1 MLLLQTWL
9 LPTPPASQ
17 VMLPGPLIEQPGNHP
32 PSSRARLV
40 LLSLVCLNFYL
51 EMKIYQFVM
60 SSDNPEHKHMELL
73 SVYVGVLR
81 RLMACVGV
89 CVLLYVCVR
98 YRDPVQQSLQLL
110 QQLRETQRGL
120 QEALHRAERLGETR
134 TTTVMDENRP
144 KCREEEDRRDEDDF
158 SDLSLSHHED
168 EDNSA
173 NTLLSHSGPSSSS
186 SPSLLTKSLSLEPS
200 CSPCGHQGALDADVP
215 QQLSSDP
222 GPGSSFLGP
231 ASLDGGALLTER
243 CGSAEGLLMV
253 NNTGPPELPA
263 TTLTPPS
270 KNRPPLPGPK
280 PQVPPKP
287 PHLQQTATTR
297 PRLKAPEKPLPPPPP
312 YRPLPVDPRGGR
324 TPPTRVDGTASPS
337 CVLSL
342 IEKFEREQIIVV
354 PDISGGAL
362 CPRLTDSS
370 SSRPSSP
377 PPPSSSSPAPPPTGE
392 ELPSEVEGRDD
403 MTVEDEVGDLRND
416 DDDDEDDEELAA
428 ACGNDIHQKRLS
440 MESGYSASEKHLED
454 DVVAVEMREQQ
465 QQQPPLLDQ
474 SELPS
479 ERLSL
484 PSSQTDGKLANR
496 DSGIDSI
503 SSPSHSEELCF
514 ASVEDGGVV
523 YPCSPALLPRLSS
536 SSSYAGEGDG
546 EELGVRGAARRR
558 RDFSEEGDSDLEE
571 EEEAELT
578 LVLAP
583 PKTDRQDSAE
593 LSVQQRVF
601 NIANE
606 LLHTEIAYVS
616 KLHLLDQVFCA
627 RLLEEARSR
636 SSFPC
641 DVVQGIFSNIC
652 SIYCFHQQFLLPAL
666 QKRMEEWD
674 SNPRIGDILQKLA
687 PFMKMY
693 GEYVKNFDRAM
704 ELVNTWMERSAQFK
718 TIIQEIQREERCG
731 NLTLQHHMLEP
742 VQRIPRYE
750 LLLKDY
756 LHRLP
761 EDALDHRDAQ
771 KSLELI
777 ATAAEHSNAA
787 IKKMERMRK
796 LLKVYELLGG
806 EEDIVNP
813 TNELIKEGYILKLS
827 NKNGT
832 TQDRYLIL
840 FNDRLLYCVPKLRL
854 IGQKYGVRARIDVD
868 GMELKEPSGAAV
880 PRTFLVC
887 GKQRSLELQARTED
901 DKKDWIQAIQATIQR
916 HEQTMESFRHLNC
929 SLRDDEST
937 PPHSPSCVELGK
949 RAPTPIREKEVTLC
963 MKCQEPFNSITKRRH
978 HCKACGH
985 VVCGKCSEFR
995 ARLSYDNN
1003 RTNRVCVDCYAA
1015 LVGVLPSP
1023 VTLTSSIQRRRS
1035 ILEKQASLAAENSV
1049 ICSFL
1054 HHVEKG
1060 GGRGWQKAWFVI
1072 PENEPLVLYIYG
1084 APQDVKAQRSVPL
1097 IGFEVSLPES
1107 CDRLE
1112 RRHAFKISQSHLTL
1126 YFSAEGEELQRRWMD
1141 VLSRAGRGEEPQVHH
1156 PIVES
1161 LEEEGEE
1168 LVAAAEGENT

>member
-1 MLLLQTWL
+1 
-9 LPTPPASQ
+9 TP
-17 VMLPGPLIEQPGNHP
+17 
-32 PSSRARLV
+32 
-40 LLSLVCLNFYL
+40 
-51 EMKIYQFVM
+51 
-60 SSDNPEHKHMELL
+60 
-73 SVYVGVLR
+73 
-81 RLMACVGV
+81 
-89 CVLLYVCVR
+89 
-98 YRDPVQQSLQLL
+98 
-110 QQLRETQRGL
+110 
-120 QEALHRAERLGETR
+120 
-134 TTTVMDENRP
+134 
-144 KCREEEDRRDEDDF
+144 
-158 SDLSLSHHED
+158 
-168 EDNSA
+168 
-173 NTLLSHSGPSSSS
+173 
-186 SPSLLTKSLSLEPS
+186 
-200 CSPCGHQGALDADVP
+200 
-215 QQLSSDP
+215 
-222 GPGSSFLGP
+222 
-231 ASLDGGALLTER
+231 
-243 CGSAEGLLMV
+243 
-253 NNTGPPELPA
+253 
-263 TTLTPPS
+263 
-270 KNRPPLPGPK
+270 
-280 PQVPPKP
+280 
-287 PHLQQTATTR
+287 R
-297 PRLKAPEKPLPPPPP
+297 PRPRAPQKPLPPPPG
-312 YRPLPVDPRGGR
+312 RALPFDPRGR
-324 TPPTRVDGTASPS
+324 TPPLRADGTASPT

-342 IEKFEREQIIVV
+342 IEKFER
-354 PDISGGAL
+354 
-362 CPRLTDSS
+362 
-370 SSRPSSP
+370 
-377 PPPSSSSPAPPPTGE
+377 
-392 ELPSEVEGRDD
+392 
-403 MTVEDEVGDLRND
+403 
-416 DDDDEDDEELAA
+416 
-428 ACGNDIHQKRLS
+428 
-440 MESGYSASEKHLED
+440 ASEKHLD
-454 DVVAVEMREQQ
+454 DDDAVVVEMRDPT
-465 QQQPPLLDQ
+465 PPSDQ

-514 ASVEDGGVV
+514 AGVDEGGGA
-523 YPCSPALLPRLSS
+523 YPCSPGL
-536 SSSYAGEGDG
+536 
-546 EELGVRGAARRR
+546 ELRGGARSRR
-558 RDFSEEGDSDLEE
+558 EFSEDSD

-578 LVLAP
+578 LVLTT
-583 PKTDRQDSAE
+583 PKTDMQETAE

-606 LLHTEIAYVS
+606 LLLTETAYVS
-616 KLHLLDQVFCA
+616 KLHLLDQVFCL

-641 DVVQGIFSNIC
+641 DVVHGIFSNIC

-666 QKRMEEWD
+666 QKRMEEWN

-687 PFMKMY
+687 PFLKMY
-693 GEYVKNFDRAM
+693 GEYVKNFDRSM
-704 ELVNTWMERSAQFK
+704 ELVNVWMERSAPFK
-718 TIIQEIQREERCG
+718 AIVQETQREERCG

-761 EDALDHRDAQ
+761 EDDQDHRDAQ

-787 IKKMERMRK
+787 IRKMERMRK

-813 TNELIKEGYILKLS
+813 TNELIKEGHILKLS
-827 NKNGT
+827 NKNGS

-854 IGQKYGVRARIDVD
+854 IGQKYGVRARINVD
-868 GMELKEPSGAAV
+868 GMELKETSSVAV
-880 PRTFLVC
+880 PRTFLVS
-887 GKQRSLELQARTED
+887 GKQRSLELQARTEVE
-901 DKKDWIQAIQATIQR
+901 KRDWIQAIQATIQR
-916 HEQTMESFRHLNC
+916 HEQTVESFRHLTC

-963 MKCQEPFNSITKRRH
+963 MKCQEPFNAITKRRH

-1003 RTNRVCVDCYAA
+1003 RTNRVCVDCYAM
-1015 LVGVLPSP
+1015 LVGVCPSQ
-1023 VTLTSSIQRRRS
+1023 VGLSSSSQRRRS
-1035 ILEKQASLAAENSV
+1035 ILEAFEAYCKNSV

-1054 HHVEKG
+1054 YHMEKG
-1060 GGRGWQKAWFVI
+1060 GGRGWTKAWFVI
-1072 PENEPLVLYIYG
+1072 PENEPLVLYVYG

-1097 IGFEVSLPES
+1097 IGFEVALPES

-1141 VLSRAGRGEEPQVHH
+1141 ILSRAGRGEEPPLHR

-1168 LVAAAEGENT
+1168 LGTANEEENT

>member
-1 MLLLQTWL
+1 MHLNRPCGTLIPSPSFSSHFGTMRFSYHLQSTS
-9 LPTPPASQ
+9 A
-17 VMLPGPLIEQPGNHP
+17 
-32 PSSRARLV
+32 PSST
-40 LLSLVCLNFYL
+40 C
-51 EMKIYQFVM
+51 
-60 SSDNPEHKHMELL
+60 
-73 SVYVGVLR
+73 
-81 RLMACVGV
+81 
-89 CVLLYVCVR
+89 
-98 YRDPVQQSLQLL
+98 
-110 QQLRETQRGL
+110 
-120 QEALHRAERLGETR
+120 R
-134 TTTVMDENRP
+134 T
-144 KCREEEDRRDEDDF
+144 
-158 SDLSLSHHED
+158 
-168 EDNSA
+168 
-173 NTLLSHSGPSSSS
+173 GPSSSS
-186 SPSLLTKSLSLEPS
+186 SPSLLTKGLSLEPS
-200 CSPCGHQGALDADVP
+200 CSPCSHQGALDADVP
-215 QQLSSDP
+215 QQLTVDP
-222 GPGSSFLGP
+222 GTSCASPGPCPP
-231 ASLDGGALLTER
+231 ANVL
-243 CGSAEGLLMV
+243 V
-253 NNTGPPELPA
+253 NDTGPPALPA
-263 TTLTPPS
+263 TTITPPS

-287 PHLQQTATTR
+287 PHLQQQAGVSR
-297 PRLKAPEKPLPPPPP
+297 PRPRASEKPVPPPPP
-312 YRPLPVDPRGGR
+312 CRPLPADPRGVW
-324 TPPTRVDGTASPS
+324 TPLTRGDGTASPT

-354 PDISGGAL
+354 PDITGGAL
-362 CPRLTDSS
+362 CPRLPDPST
-370 SSRPSSP
+370 SSRPSTP
-377 PPPSSSSPAPPPTGE
+377 TPPSSLSAAPPPDEEPPVKLRGDDDVTLRSEEGGE
-392 ELPSEVEGRDD
+392 EGDVHNKEGDA
-403 MTVEDEVGDLRND
+403 
-416 DDDDEDDEELAA
+416 DDEDEEMVVV
-428 ACGNDIHQKRLS
+428 CCDDHHKRLS
-440 MESGYSASEKHLED
+440 MESGYSASEKQLDD

-465 QQQPPLLDQ
+465 HQQPPLLDQ

-514 ASVEDGGVV
+514 AGVDDGGVV

-536 SSSYAGEGDG
+536 SSSYAGEGG
-546 EELGVRGAARRR
+546 EGEGDEEEEEVRGGARRR
-558 RDFSEEGDSDLEE
+558 RQFTEEGDSDME

-578 LVLAP
+578 LVLPP
-583 PKTDRQDSAE
+583 PKTDRQDSTE

-606 LLHTEIAYVS
+606 LLHTETAYVS

-674 SNPRIGDILQKLA
+674 LNPRIGDILQKLA
-687 PFMKMY
+687 PFLKMY

-718 TIIQEIQREERCG
+718 VIIQEIQREERCG

-761 EDALDHRDAQ
+761 EDAPDYRDAQ

-787 IKKMERMRK
+787 IRKMERMRK

-813 TNELIKEGYILKLS
+813 TNELIKEGHILKLS

-854 IGQKYGVRARIDVD
+854 IGQKYGVRARIDVE
-868 GMELKEPSGAAV
+868 GMELKETSSVAV
-880 PRTFLVC
+880 PRTFLVS
-887 GKQRSLELQARTED
+887 GKQRSLELQARTEEE
-901 DKKDWIQAIQATIQR
+901 KKDWIQAIQVTIQR
-916 HEQTMESFRHLNC
+916 HEQTVESFRHLNC
-929 SLRDDEST
+929 SLRDEEST

-995 ARLSYDNN
+995 ARLTYDNN
-1003 RTNRVCVDCYAA
+1003 RTNRVCVDCYVT
-1015 LVGVLPSP
+1015 LVGASPSP
-1023 VTLTSSIQRRRS
+1023 MVLSSSSQRRRS

-1054 HHVEKG
+1054 HFMEKG
-1060 GGRGWQKAWFVI
+1060 GGKGWQKAWFVI

-1084 APQDVKAQRSVPL
+1084 APQDVKAQRSIPL

-1107 CDRLE
+1107 CDRLD
-1112 RRHAFKISQSHLTL
+1112 RKNAFKISQSHLTL
-1126 YFSAEGEELQRRWMD
+1126 YFSAEAEELQRRWMD
-1141 VLSRAGRGEEPQVHH
+1141 ILSRAGRGEEHQVHR
-1156 PIVES
+1156 PIIEC

-1168 LVAAAEGENT
+1168 LAAVAEGENT

>member
-1 MLLLQTWL
+1 
-9 LPTPPASQ
+9 
-17 VMLPGPLIEQPGNHP
+17 
-32 PSSRARLV
+32 
-40 LLSLVCLNFYL
+40 
-51 EMKIYQFVM
+51 
-60 SSDNPEHKHMELL
+60 
-73 SVYVGVLR
+73 
-81 RLMACVGV
+81 MA
-89 CVLLYVCVR
+89 
-98 YRDPVQQSLQLL
+98 
-110 QQLRETQRGL
+110 
-120 QEALHRAERLGETR
+120 
-134 TTTVMDENRP
+134 
-144 KCREEEDRRDEDDF
+144 
-158 SDLSLSHHED
+158 
-168 EDNSA
+168 
-173 NTLLSHSGPSSSS
+173 
-186 SPSLLTKSLSLEPS
+186 
-200 CSPCGHQGALDADVP
+200 SPCP
-215 QQLSSDP
+215 CSEQL
-222 GPGSSFLGP
+222 
-231 ASLDGGALLTER
+231 
-243 CGSAEGLLMV
+243 
-253 NNTGPPELPA
+253 
-263 TTLTPPS
+263 
-270 KNRPPLPGPK
+270 
-280 PQVPPKP
+280 
-287 PHLQQTATTR
+287 
-297 PRLKAPEKPLPPPPP
+297 
-312 YRPLPVDPRGGR
+312 
-324 TPPTRVDGTASPS
+324 
-337 CVLSL
+337 
-342 IEKFEREQIIVV
+342 IVV
-354 PDISGGAL
+354 PDITGGSL
-362 CPRLTDSS
+362 CPRLPELA

-377 PPPSSSSPAPPPTGE
+377 PTPGS
-392 ELPSEVEGRDD
+392 
-403 MTVEDEVGDLRND
+403 
-416 DDDDEDDEELAA
+416 DEDTSQLKGHDDLTKRSEAGHPQIGLRGEDNDADELAS
-428 ACGNDIHQKRLS
+428 ACCDDLTQKRLS
-440 MESGYSASEKHLED
+440 MESGYSASEKHSED
-454 DVVAVEMREQQ
+454 DAVAVEMRE
-465 QQQPPLLDQ
+465 PLLDQ
-474 SELPS
+474 S

-514 ASVEDGGVV
+514 ASVDDGGVA
-523 YPCSPALLPRLSS
+523 YPCSPALIPRRSS
-536 SSSYAGEGDG
+536 SASYAGEGGEG
-546 EELGVRGAARRR
+546 EELAQGG
-558 RDFSEEGDSDLEE
+558 
-571 EEEAELT
+571 
-578 LVLAP
+578 
-583 PKTDRQDSAE
+583 
-593 LSVQQRVF
+593 QRVF

-606 LLHTEIAYVS
+606 LLHTEITYVS

-687 PFMKMY
+687 PFLKMY

-718 TIIQEIQREERCG
+718 LIVQEIQREERCG

-761 EDALDHRDAQ
+761 EDAPDHRDAQ

-787 IKKMERMRK
+787 IRKMERMRK

-813 TNELIKEGYILKLS
+813 TNELIKEGHILKLS

-832 TQDRYLIL
+832 SQDRYLIL

-854 IGQKYGVRARIDVD
+854 IGQKYGVRARIDTSSV
-868 GMELKEPSGAAV
+868 AV
-880 PRTFLVC
+880 PRTFLVS
-887 GKQRSLELQARTED
+887 GKQRSLELQARTEEE
-901 DKKDWIQAIQATIQR
+901 KKDWIQAIQATIQR
-916 HEQTMESFRHLNC
+916 HEQTVESFRQLTC
-929 SLRDDEST
+929 SLRDEEST

-1003 RTNRVCVDCYAA
+1003 RTNRVCVDFSQPMTQ
-1015 LVGVLPSP
+1015 L
-1023 VTLTSSIQRRRS
+1023 
-1035 ILEKQASLAAENSV
+1035 AENSV

-1054 HHVEKG
+1054 HHMEKG
-1060 GGRGWQKAWFVI
+1060 AGRGWQKAWFVV
-1072 PENEPLVLYIYG
+1072 PDNEPLVLYIYG

-1097 IGFEVSLPES
+1097 IGFDVSLPEP

-1126 YFSAEGEELQRRWMD
+1126 FFSADAEELQQRWMD
-1141 VLSRAGRGEEPQVHH
+1141 ILSRAGRGEEHPVHR
-1156 PIVES
+1156 VEQIHTDMGATQWS
-1161 LEEEGEE
+1161 RFS
-1168 LVAAAEGENT
+1168 

>member
-1 MLLLQTWL
+1 MTGFVFCC
-9 LPTPPASQ
+9 A
-17 VMLPGPLIEQPGNHP
+17 MYMDR
-32 PSSRARLV
+32 SR
-40 LLSLVCLNFYL
+40 
-51 EMKIYQFVM
+51 
-60 SSDNPEHKHMELL
+60 
-73 SVYVGVLR
+73 
-81 RLMACVGV
+81 
-89 CVLLYVCVR
+89 
-98 YRDPVQQSLQLL
+98 
-110 QQLRETQRGL
+110 
-120 QEALHRAERLGETR
+120 
-134 TTTVMDENRP
+134 
-144 KCREEEDRRDEDDF
+144 
-158 SDLSLSHHED
+158 
-168 EDNSA
+168 
-173 NTLLSHSGPSSSS
+173 GPSSSS
-186 SPSLLTKSLSLEPS
+186 SPSLLTKSLPLEPS
-200 CSPCGHQGALDADVP
+200 CSPCGHLVALDADTP
-215 QQLSSDP
+215 QQPTSDQGLVSSP
-222 GPGSSFLGP
+222 SGPT
-231 ASLDGGALLTER
+231 SLERGAL
-243 CGSAEGLLMV
+243 GMKQQSSASE
-253 NNTGPPELPA
+253 PRPSD
-263 TTLTPPS
+263 LTPLS
-270 KNRPPLPGPK
+270 RSRAPPPGPK

-287 PHLQQTATTR
+287 PHLQQATLSQPR
-297 PRLKAPEKPLPPPPP
+297 PRVPGKPLPPPPP
-312 YRPLPVDPRGGR
+312 CRPLPADPRGGR
-324 TPPTRVDGTASPS
+324 VAPTRAEGTASPT

-354 PDISGGAL
+354 PDITGGAL
-362 CPRLTDSS
+362 CPRLPDPPSPC
-370 SSRPSSP
+370 PSSP
-377 PPPSSSSPAPPPTGE
+377 PSTLAAPLPDE
-392 ELPSEVEGRDD
+392 VLPSPVKGRDD
-403 MTVEDEVGDLRND
+403 IIAGDKQGDPQADDDDDHDDD
-416 DDDDEDDEELAA
+416 DDDDEDEELAA
-428 ACGNDIHQKRLS
+428 ACLDDIHQKRLS
-440 MESGYSASEKHLED
+440 MESGCSASEKLLED
-454 DVVAVEMREQQ
+454 EVVAVEMREQQ
-465 QQQPPLLDQ
+465 QQQQPPLDQ

-514 ASVEDGGVV
+514 AGIDDGGVV
-523 YPCSPALLPRLSS
+523 YSCSPALLPRLSS
-536 SSSYAGEGDG
+536 SSSYAGEGEG
-546 EELGVRGAARRR
+546 EEAGVRGAARRR

-571 EEEAELT
+571 EEAELT
-578 LVLAP
+578 LVLP
-583 PKTDRQDSAE
+583 PPTTTERQDSAE
-593 LSVQQRVF
+593 MSVQQRVF

-606 LLHTEIAYVS
+606 LLHTETAYVS

-687 PFMKMY
+687 PFLKMY

-704 ELVNTWMERSAQFK
+704 ELVNTWTERSTQFK
-718 TIIQEIQREERCG
+718 SIVHEIQREERCA

-761 EDALDHRDAQ
+761 EDAPDCRDAQ

-787 IKKMERMRK
+787 IRKMERMRK

-813 TNELIKEGYILKLS
+813 TNELVKEGHILKLS

-840 FNDRLLYCVPKLRL
+840 FSDRLLYCVPKLRL

-868 GMELKEPSGAAV
+868 GMELKETSSTAV
-880 PRTFLVC
+880 SRTFLVS
-887 GKQRSLELQARTED
+887 GKQRSLELQARTEE
-901 DKKDWIQAIQATIQR
+901 DKKDWIQAIQVTIQR
-916 HEQTMESFRHLNC
+916 HEQTMESSRHLTC
-929 SLRDDEST
+929 SLRDEEST

-949 RAPTPIREKEVTLC
+949 RAPTPIRENEVTLC

-1003 RTNRVCVDCYAA
+1003 RANRVCVDCYVT
-1015 LVGVLPSP
+1015 LVGVFPSP
-1023 VTLTSSIQRRRS
+1023 AALSSSTQRRRS

-1049 ICSFL
+1049 MCSFL
-1054 HHVEKG
+1054 HHMEKG
-1060 GGRGWQKAWFVI
+1060 GGRGWQRAWFVI

-1097 IGFEVSLPES
+1097 IGFDVSLPES

-1112 RRHAFKISQSHLTL
+1112 RRHAFKMSQSHLTL
-1126 YFSAEGEELQRRWMD
+1126 YFSADGEELQRRWLD
-1141 VLSRAGRGEEPQVHH
+1141 VLSRAGRGEEPQVQR

-1168 LVAAAEGENT
+1168 LAENENT

>member
-1 MLLLQTWL
+1 MTGFVFCCAMYMDRSSLR
-9 LPTPPASQ
+9 
-17 VMLPGPLIEQPGNHP
+17 GP
-32 PSSRARLV
+32 
-40 LLSLVCLNFYL
+40 
-51 EMKIYQFVM
+51 
-60 SSDNPEHKHMELL
+60 
-73 SVYVGVLR
+73 
-81 RLMACVGV
+81 
-89 CVLLYVCVR
+89 
-98 YRDPVQQSLQLL
+98 
-110 QQLRETQRGL
+110 
-120 QEALHRAERLGETR
+120 
-134 TTTVMDENRP
+134 
-144 KCREEEDRRDEDDF
+144 
-158 SDLSLSHHED
+158 
-168 EDNSA
+168 
-173 NTLLSHSGPSSSS
+173 SSS
-186 SPSLLTKSLSLEPS
+186 SPSLLTQSVSLEPS
-200 CSPCGHQGALDADVP
+200 CSPCGHQGAPDADAP
-215 QQLSSDP
+215 QGS
-222 GPGSSFLGP
+222 GSSSSGS
-231 ASLDGGALLTER
+231 ASLEGGAELTEH
-243 CGSAEGLLMV
+243 CGSSNRLPLV
-253 NNTGPPELPA
+253 NDSGPPELPA
-263 TTLTPPS
+263 TTITPPS
-270 KNRPPLPGPK
+270 KSRPPLPGPK

-287 PHLQQTATTR
+287 PHLQQQAGVSR
-297 PRLKAPEKPLPPPPP
+297 PRLRVPDKPLPPPPP
-312 YRPLPVDPRGGR
+312 CRPLPADPRGVR
-324 TPPTRVDGTASPS
+324 TPPTREDGTASPT

-354 PDISGGAL
+354 PDITGGAL
-362 CPRLTDSS
+362 CPRLPDPPS
-370 SSRPSSP
+370 SSRPSS
-377 PPPSSSSPAPPPTGE
+377 PPSSSSPAPPP
-392 ELPSEVEGRDD
+392 ELKAHDD
-403 MTVEDEVGDLRND
+403 ITLGGD
-416 DDDDEDDEELAA
+416 DDDGEDDNDDELAA
-428 ACGNDIHQKRLS
+428 ACRAELHQKRLS
-440 MESGYSASEKHLED
+440 MESGYSASEKQLED
-454 DVVAVEMREQQ
+454 DLVAVEMRE
-465 QQQPPLLDQ
+465 QPPLLDQ

-484 PSSQTDGKLANR
+484 PSSQTEGKLANR

-514 ASVEDGGVV
+514 AGVDDGGVA
-523 YPCSPALLPRLSS
+523 YPCSPALVPRLSR
-536 SSSYAGEGDG
+536 SSSYAGEEG
-546 EELGVRGAARRR
+546 EARGGGARGRR
-558 RDFSEEGDSDLEE
+558 EFSEEGDSDLEE
-571 EEEAELT
+571 EEAELT
-578 LVLAP
+578 LVLP
-583 PKTDRQDSAE
+583 HPKTDRQDSVE

-687 PFMKMY
+687 PFLKMY

-704 ELVNTWMERSAQFK
+704 ELLNIWTERSSQFK
-718 TIIQEIQREERCG
+718 SIIQETQREERCRS
-731 NLTLQHHMLEP
+731 LTLQHHMLEP

-761 EDALDHRDAQ
+761 EDAPDHRDAQ
-771 KSLELI
+771 NSLELI

-787 IKKMERMRK
+787 IKKMDRMRK

-813 TNELIKEGYILKLS
+813 TNELIKEGHILKLS

-868 GMELKEPSGAAV
+868 GMELKETSSVAAS
-880 PRTFLVC
+880 RTFLVS
-887 GKQRSLELQARTED
+887 GKQRSLELQARTEEE
-901 DKKDWIQAIQATIQR
+901 KNDWIQAIQATIQR
-916 HEQTMESFRHLNC
+916 HEQTMESFRHLTC
-929 SLRDDEST
+929 SLRDEEST

-1003 RTNRVCVDCYAA
+1003 RTNRVCIDCYVM
-1015 LVGVLPSP
+1015 LVGMSPSP
-1023 VTLTSSIQRRRS
+1023 ATLSSSNQRRRS
-1035 ILEKQASLAAENSV
+1035 ILEKQASLAAEHSV

-1054 HHVEKG
+1054 HHMEKG
-1060 GGRGWQKAWFVI
+1060 SGRGWQKAWFVI

-1126 YFSAEGEELQRRWMD
+1126 YFSAEGEELQRRWID
-1141 VLSRAGRGEEPQVHH
+1141 VLLRAGRGEEPLVHR

-1168 LVAAAEGENT
+1168 LVEAEGENT

>member
-1 MLLLQTWL
+1 MSHRQ
-9 LPTPPASQ
+9 
-17 VMLPGPLIEQPGNHP
+17 
-32 PSSRARLV
+32 RLS
-40 LLSLVCLNFYL
+40 LLSRG
-51 EMKIYQFVM
+51 E
-60 SSDNPEHKHMELL
+60 S
-73 SVYVGVLR
+73 R
-81 RLMACVGV
+81 RPTVKPRAKAG
-89 CVLLYVCVR
+89 
-98 YRDPVQQSLQLL
+98 SLQRLS
-110 QQLRETQRGL
+110 RSW
-120 QEALHRAERLGETR
+120 AERRRGVGWAAYPRCGAAVSWTR
-134 TTTVMDENRP
+134 RRRTKSRSRP
-144 KCREEEDRRDEDDF
+144 YHRQQKKGRGRLDCLWRTRSR
-158 SDLSLSHHED
+158 
-168 EDNSA
+168 
-173 NTLLSHSGPSSSS
+173 GPSSSS

-200 CSPCGHQGALDADVP
+200 CSPCGHQGALDADAP
-215 QQLSSDP
+215 QQPSSDP
-222 GPGSSFLGP
+222 GPVSLEGGP
-231 ASLDGGALLTER
+231 LLTGR
-243 CGSAEGLLMV
+243 RGSANGLLLV
-253 NNTGPPELPA
+253 NDTGPPELPA
-263 TTLTPPS
+263 TTIIPPS
-270 KNRPPLPGPK
+270 KSRPLPQGHK

-287 PHLQQTATTR
+287 PHLQQAGVSK
-297 PRLKAPEKPLPPPPP
+297 PRLRGPDKPLPPPPP
-312 YRPLPVDPRGGR
+312 CRPLPADPRGGR
-324 TPPTRVDGTASPS
+324 TPPTRTDGTASPT

-354 PDISGGAL
+354 PDITGGAL
-362 CPRLTDSS
+362 CPRLPDAPSS

-377 PPPSSSSPAPPPTGE
+377 PSSSSFPTPPPPDEKLPSDIKGHHDITVGGE
-392 ELPSEVEGRDD
+392 EEEESE
-403 MTVEDEVGDLRND
+403 LLN
-416 DDDDEDDEELAA
+416 DDDDEDEELAV
-428 ACGNDIHQKRLS
+428 ACGDDVHQKRLS
-440 MESGYSASEKHLED
+440 MESGYSASEKHPED
-454 DVVAVEMREQQ
+454 DVVAVDMREQQ
-465 QQQPPLLDQ
+465 QQLPLLLDQ
-474 SELPS
+474 SEIPS

-514 ASVEDGGVV
+514 AGVEDGCVA

-536 SSSYAGEGDG
+536 SSSYAGEGG
-546 EELGVRGAARRR
+546 EGEGDEGGVRGAARRR
-558 RDFSEEGDSDLEE
+558 RDFSEDGDSDLE

-578 LVLAP
+578 LVLSP

-606 LLHTEIAYVS
+606 LLHTEITYVS

-641 DVVQGIFSNIC
+641 EVVQGIFSNIC

-674 SNPRIGDILQKLA
+674 LNPRIGDILQKLA
-687 PFMKMY
+687 PFLKMY
-693 GEYVKNFDRAM
+693 GEYVKNFDCAL

-761 EDALDHRDAQ
+761 EDAPDHRDAQ

-787 IKKMERMRK
+787 IRKMDRMRK

-813 TNELIKEGYILKLS
+813 TNELIKEGHILKLS

-840 FNDRLLYCVPKLRL
+840 INDRLLYCVPKLRL

-868 GMELKEPSGAAV
+868 GMELKETSSAAV
-880 PRTFLVC
+880 PRTFVVS
-887 GKQRSLELQARTED
+887 GKHRSLELQARTEEE
-901 DKKDWIQAIQATIQR
+901 KKDWIQAIQATIQR
-916 HEQTMESFRHLNC
+916 HEQTVESFRHLNC

-1003 RTNRVCVDCYAA
+1003 RTNRVCVDCYAT
-1015 LVGVLPSP
+1015 LVGALPSP
-1023 VTLTSSIQRRRS
+1023 ATLTSSIQRRRS

-1054 HHVEKG
+1054 HHMEKG

-1126 YFSAEGEELQRRWMD
+1126 YFSAEGEELQRRWID
-1141 VLSRAGRGEEPQVHH
+1141 VLSRAGRGEEPQVHR

-1168 LVAAAEGENT
+1168 LVTAVEGENT

>member
-1 MLLLQTWL
+1 MQLNR
-9 LPTPPASQ
+9 PRSAKPGFSFPP
-17 VMLPGPLIEQPGNHP
+17 PP
-32 PSSRARLV
+32 PSS
-40 LLSLVCLNFYL
+40 F
-51 EMKIYQFVM
+51 
-60 SSDNPEHKHMELL
+60 SSRFSTMRFSYHLPT
-73 SVYVGVLR
+73 S
-81 RLMACVGV
+81 AA
-89 CVLLYVCVR
+89 
-98 YRDPVQQSLQLL
+98 QSSA
-110 QQLRETQRGL
+110 TC
-120 QEALHRAERLGETR
+120 R
-134 TTTVMDENRP
+134 T
-144 KCREEEDRRDEDDF
+144 
-158 SDLSLSHHED
+158 
-168 EDNSA
+168 
-173 NTLLSHSGPSSSS
+173 GPSSSS
-186 SPSLLTKSLSLEPS
+186 SSSVLTKSLSLEPS
-200 CSPCGHQGALDADVP
+200 CSPCTHQVAPDGDDPL
-215 QQLSSDP
+215 QSSSDP
-222 GPGSSFLGP
+222 GPSSSFSGP
-231 ASLDGGALLTER
+231 ASLKEGAGLTEH
-243 CGSAEGLLMV
+243 CSSV
-253 NNTGPPELPA
+253 NDKGPPALPVA
-263 TTLTPPS
+263 MVTPPCRS
-270 KNRPPLPGPK
+270 RPPLLGPK

-287 PHLQQTATTR
+287 PHLQQQAGASR
-297 PRLKAPEKPLPPPPP
+297 PRPRASEKSLPPPPP
-312 YRPLPVDPRGGR
+312 CRPLPADPRGGW
-324 TPPTRVDGTASPS
+324 TPPHQADDTTAPS

-354 PDISGGAL
+354 PDITGVAL
-362 CPRLTDSS
+362 CPRLQDPPSSLSS
-370 SSRPSSP
+370 SQPSSP
-377 PPPSSSSPAPPPTGE
+377 LSSSVPTPPPSEREPPSELTSDNDITQEREGGE
-392 ELPSEVEGRDD
+392 EQLPAD
-403 MTVEDEVGDLRND
+403 EDE
-416 DDDDEDDEELAA
+416 DEELVV
-428 ACGNDIHQKRLS
+428 ACCEELHQKRLS
-440 MESGYSASEKHLED
+440 MESGYSPSEKHLED
-454 DVVAVEMREQQ
+454 EVVAIEMSDQ
-465 QQQPPLLDQ
+465 QQQPSLLLDQ

-514 ASVEDGGVV
+514 ASVDEGIVA

-536 SSSYAGEGDG
+536 SSSYAGEEG
-546 EELGVRGAARRR
+546 EARGGARTRR
-558 RDFSEEGDSDLEE
+558 EFSEEGDSDLEE

-578 LVLAP
+578 LVLDP
-583 PKTDRQDSAE
+583 PKTDRQDFSE
-593 LSVQQRVF
+593 LSIHQRVF
-601 NIANE
+601 NIASE
-606 LLHTEIAYVS
+606 LLHTETAYVS

-627 RLLEEARSR
+627 RLLEEARCR
-636 SSFPC
+636 SAFPC

-666 QKRMEEWD
+666 QKRMDEWD
-674 SNPRIGDILQKLA
+674 LNPRIGDILQKLA
-687 PFMKMY
+687 PFLKMY

-718 TIIQEIQREERCG
+718 AIIQEIQREDRCG

-761 EDALDHRDAQ
+761 EEAPDHRDAQ

-787 IKKMERMRK
+787 IRKMERMRK

-813 TNELIKEGYILKLS
+813 TNELIKEGHILKLS

-854 IGQKYGVRARIDVD
+854 IGQKYGVRTRIDVD
-868 GMELKEPSGAAV
+868 GMELKETSSAAV
-880 PRTFLVC
+880 PRTFLVS
-887 GKQRSLELQARTED
+887 GKQRSLELQARTEEE
-901 DKKDWIQAIQATIQR
+901 KKDWIQAIQATIQR
-916 HEQTMESFRHLNC
+916 HEQTVESFRHLNC

-1003 RTNRVCVDCYAA
+1003 RTNRVCIDCYVT
-1015 LVGVLPSP
+1015 LVGVSPLP
-1023 VTLTSSIQRRRS
+1023 VGLSSSSQRRRS

-1054 HHVEKG
+1054 HHMEKG

-1097 IGFEVSLPES
+1097 IGFDVSLPES

-1126 YFSAEGEELQRRWMD
+1126 YFCAEGEELQRRWMD
-1141 VLSRAGRGEEPQVHH
+1141 VLLRAGRGEEPLIHQS
-1156 PIVES
+1156 IVES
-1161 LEEEGEE
+1161 LDEGEE
-1168 LVAAAEGENT
+1168 LVAEAEGENT

>member
-1 MLLLQTWL
+1 MQLNRPRSALLGFS
-9 LPTPPASQ
+9 LPPPPPPP
-17 VMLPGPLIEQPGNHP
+17 LPP
-32 PSSRARLV
+32 PSFSSQFGTMRFSYH
-40 LLSLVCLNFYL
+40 LS
-51 EMKIYQFVM
+51 
-60 SSDNPEHKHMELL
+60 SSA
-73 SVYVGVLR
+73 
-81 RLMACVGV
+81 AC
-89 CVLLYVCVR
+89 
-98 YRDPVQQSLQLL
+98 
-110 QQLRETQRGL
+110 
-120 QEALHRAERLGETR
+120 R
-134 TTTVMDENRP
+134 T
-144 KCREEEDRRDEDDF
+144 
-158 SDLSLSHHED
+158 
-168 EDNSA
+168 
-173 NTLLSHSGPSSSS
+173 GPSSSS
-186 SPSLLTKSLSLEPS
+186 SPSLLTKSLSLEPP
-200 CSPCGHQGALDADVP
+200 CSPCGHQGALDADADADAP
-215 QQLSSDP
+215 QQPSSDP
-222 GPGSSFLGP
+222 GPTSSSSGP
-231 ASLDGGALLTER
+231 ASLEGGAPLTER
-243 CGSAEGLLMV
+243 RGSANGLLLV
-253 NNTGPPELPA
+253 NDTGPPELPA
-263 TTLTPPS
+263 ATITPPS
-270 KNRPPLPGPK
+270 KSRPPLPGPK

-287 PHLQQTATTR
+287 PHLQQQAGVSR
-297 PRLKAPEKPLPPPPP
+297 PRPRAPDKPLPPPPP
-312 YRPLPVDPRGGR
+312 CRPLPADPRGGGR
-324 TPPTRVDGTASPS
+324 TPPSRADGTASPT

-354 PDISGGAL
+354 PDITGGAL
-362 CPRLTDSS
+362 CPRLPDPSSSSLS

-377 PPPSSSSPAPPPTGE
+377 PSLSSPAPPPPGE
-392 ELPSEVEGRDD
+392 EPLSELKGHDDITARGEG
-403 MTVEDEVGDLRND
+403 EGEEAEGDLHD
-416 DDDDEDDEELAA
+416 DDDDDDDDEELAA
-428 ACGNDIHQKRLS
+428 ACRDDVHQKRLS

-454 DVVAVEMREQQ
+454 EVVAVEMREQQ
-465 QQQPPLLDQ
+465 PLPPPLLHDQ

-514 ASVEDGGVV
+514 AGVDDGGVA

-536 SSSYAGEGDG
+536 SSSYAGEGGEGEG
-546 EELGVRGAARRR
+546 EEGEARGGARRR
-558 RDFSEEGDSDLEE
+558 REFSEDGDSDLE

-578 LVLAP
+578 LVLP
-583 PKTDRQDSAE
+583 PPTKTDRQDSAE

-641 DVVQGIFSNIC
+641 DVVQGIFSNIY

-687 PFMKMY
+687 PFLKMY

-704 ELVNTWMERSAQFK
+704 ELLNIWMERSAQFK
-718 TIIQEIQREERCG
+718 SIIQEIQREERCG

-761 EDALDHRDAQ
+761 EDAPDYRDAQ

-787 IKKMERMRK
+787 IRKMERMRK

-813 TNELIKEGYILKLS
+813 TNELIKEGHILKLS

-868 GMELKEPSGAAV
+868 GMELKETSSVAV
-880 PRTFLVC
+880 PRTFLVS
-887 GKQRSLELQARTED
+887 GKQRSLELQARTEEE
-901 DKKDWIQAIQATIQR
+901 KKDWIQAIQATIQR
-916 HEQTMESFRHLNC
+916 HEQTVESFRHLTC

-1003 RTNRVCVDCYAA
+1003 RTNRVCVDCYAT

-1023 VTLTSSIQRRRS
+1023 ATLTSSSQRRRS

-1054 HHVEKG
+1054 HHMEKG

-1126 YFSAEGEELQRRWMD
+1126 YFSADGEELQRRWID
-1141 VLSRAGRGEEPQVHH
+1141 VLSRAGRGEELQIHQ
-1156 PIVES
+1156 PIAES

-1168 LVAAAEGENT
+1168 FAAAEEENT

>member
-1 MLLLQTWL
+1 MTGFVFCC
-9 LPTPPASQ
+9 A
-17 VMLPGPLIEQPGNHP
+17 MYMDR
-32 PSSRARLV
+32 SSL
-40 LLSLVCLNFYL
+40 
-51 EMKIYQFVM
+51 
-60 SSDNPEHKHMELL
+60 
-73 SVYVGVLR
+73 
-81 RLMACVGV
+81 
-89 CVLLYVCVR
+89 
-98 YRDPVQQSLQLL
+98 
-110 QQLRETQRGL
+110 
-120 QEALHRAERLGETR
+120 TR
-134 TTTVMDENRP
+134 
-144 KCREEEDRRDEDDF
+144 
-158 SDLSLSHHED
+158 
-168 EDNSA
+168 
-173 NTLLSHSGPSSSS
+173 GPSSSS

-200 CSPCGHQGALDADVP
+200 CSPCGHQAALDAETP
-215 QQLSSDP
+215 QQPSSDP
-222 GPGSSFLGP
+222 GPSISSSGP
-231 ASLDGGALLTER
+231 TSLEGMAELTER
-243 CGSAEGLLMV
+243 QGSAIGLLLV
-253 NNTGPPELPA
+253 NDTGPPELPA
-263 TTLTPPS
+263 TTITPPS
-270 KNRPPLPGPK
+270 KSRPPLPGPK

-287 PHLQQTATTR
+287 PHLQQQGGVSR
-297 PRLKAPEKPLPPPPP
+297 PRPRAPDKPLPPPPP
-312 YRPLPVDPRGGR
+312 CRPLPADPRGGR
-324 TPPTRVDGTASPS
+324 TPPIRADGTASPT

-354 PDISGGAL
+354 PDITGGAL
-362 CPRLTDSS
+362 CPRLPDPSS
-370 SSRPSSP
+370 SLSSSQPSS
-377 PPPSSSSPAPPPTGE
+377 PPSSSSPAPPQPDEEPLSEFKDHDEITEGGE
-392 ELPSEVEGRDD
+392 EEEGNLHNGEDD
-403 MTVEDEVGDLRND
+403 D
-416 DDDDEDDEELAA
+416 DDDDEELVA
-428 ACGNDIHQKRLS
+428 ACRNELHQKRLS

-465 QQQPPLLDQ
+465 QQQPLLLDQ

-514 ASVEDGGVV
+514 VGVDDGGVV

-536 SSSYAGEGDG
+536 SSSYAGEGG
-546 EELGVRGAARRR
+546 EGEGEGEVRGAARRR
-558 RDFSEEGDSDLEE
+558 REFSEEGDSDLEE
-571 EEEAELT
+571 EEAELT
-578 LVLAP
+578 VVLPP

-593 LSVQQRVF
+593 LPVQQRVF

-606 LLHTEIAYVS
+606 LLHTETAYVS

-687 PFMKMY
+687 PFLKMY

-704 ELVNTWMERSAQFK
+704 ELVNIWMERSAQFK

-761 EDALDHRDAQ
+761 EDAPDYRDAQ

-787 IKKMERMRK
+787 IRKMERMRK

-813 TNELIKEGYILKLS
+813 TNELIKEGHILKLS

-868 GMELKEPSGAAV
+868 GMELKETSSVAV
-880 PRTFLVC
+880 PRTFLVS
-887 GKQRSLELQARTED
+887 GKQRSLELQARTEEE
-901 DKKDWIQAIQATIQR
+901 KKDWIQAIQATIQR
-916 HEQTMESFRHLNC
+916 HEQTVESFRHLNC

-1003 RTNRVCVDCYAA
+1003 RTNRVCVDCYAM

-1023 VTLTSSIQRRRS
+1023 ATLASSTQRRRS

-1054 HHVEKG
+1054 HHMEKG

-1072 PENEPLVLYIYG
+1072 PDNEPLVLYIYG
-1084 APQDVKAQRSVPL
+1084 APQDVKAQRSIPL
-1097 IGFEVSLPES
+1097 IGFDVSLPES

-1141 VLSRAGRGEEPQVHH
+1141 VLSRAGRGEEFQVHR

-1168 LVAAAEGENT
+1168 LAAAAEGENT

>member
-1 MLLLQTWL
+1 MNRTRS
-9 LPTPPASQ
+9 A
-17 VMLPGPLIEQPGNHP
+17 LPGLPPPPSPPPPSPPPPPSLSFSSHFSTMRFSYHLENSATSRTGP
-32 PSSRARLV
+32 PSSL
-40 LLSLVCLNFYL
+40 
-51 EMKIYQFVM
+51 
-60 SSDNPEHKHMELL
+60 
-73 SVYVGVLR
+73 
-81 RLMACVGV
+81 
-89 CVLLYVCVR
+89 
-98 YRDPVQQSLQLL
+98 
-110 QQLRETQRGL
+110 
-120 QEALHRAERLGETR
+120 
-134 TTTVMDENRP
+134 
-144 KCREEEDRRDEDDF
+144 
-158 SDLSLSHHED
+158 
-168 EDNSA
+168 
-173 NTLLSHSGPSSSS
+173 
-186 SPSLLTKSLSLEPS
+186 SPSLLAKSLSLEP
-200 CSPCGHQGALDADVP
+200 PCGT
-215 QQLSSDP
+215 QQPTSS
-222 GPGSSFLGP
+222 SSSP
-231 ASLDGGALLTER
+231 V
-243 CGSAEGLLMV
+243 GLQEEEV
-253 NNTGPPELPA
+253 NDTGPPQLNK
-263 TTLTPPS
+263 S
-270 KNRPPLPGPK
+270 RPPLLGPK

-287 PHLQQTATTR
+287 PHLQQQVGALRTR
-297 PRLKAPEKPLPPPPP
+297 PRAPDKPLPPPPP
-312 YRPLPVDPRGGR
+312 CKPPRPEDH
-324 TPPTRVDGTASPS
+324 ASPT

-342 IEKFEREQIIVV
+342 IEKFEREQIIMV
-354 PDISGGAL
+354 PDITGGSL
-362 CPRLTDSS
+362 CPRLLDNPL
-370 SSRPSSP
+370 SRPSSP
-377 PPPSSSSPAPPPTGE
+377 SSSSATAIPKE
-392 ELPSEVEGRDD
+392 EEEGGLP
-403 MTVEDEVGDLRND
+403 
-416 DDDDEDDEELAA
+416 ELK
-428 ACGNDIHQKRLS
+428 CH
-440 MESGYSASEKHLED
+440 D
-454 DVVAVEMREQQ
+454 DVAREREEPEGPEEPASAEMNERR
-465 QQQPPLLDQ
+465 PSDQ
-474 SELPS
+474 SGLPP

-484 PSSQTDGKLANR
+484 PSSQTEGKLANR

-514 ASVEDGGVV
+514 VGVDDAGGIGGV
-523 YPCSPALLPRLSS
+523 YSCGLPRPSS
-536 SSSYAGEGDG
+536 SSSYAGEEG
-546 EELGVRGAARRR
+546 EARGVARR
-558 RDFSEEGDSDLEE
+558 RDFSEDADSDLEE
-571 EEEAELT
+571 EEEELSELT
-578 LVLAP
+578 LVLSAP
-583 PKTDRQDSAE
+583 RQDLAE

-606 LLHTEIAYVS
+606 LLHTEISYVS

-641 DVVQGIFSNIC
+641 DVIHGIFSNIC
-652 SIYCFHQQFLLPAL
+652 SIHCFHQQFLLPAL

-687 PFMKMY
+687 PFLKMY
-693 GEYVKNFDRAM
+693 GEYVKNFDHAM
-704 ELVNTWMERSAQFK
+704 ELVNTWMERSALFK
-718 TIIQEIQREERCG
+718 SIIHDIQRDERCA

-761 EDALDHRDAQ
+761 EDAPDYKDAQ

-813 TNELIKEGYILKLS
+813 TNELIKEGHILKLS

-832 TQDRYLIL
+832 SQDRYLIL

-868 GMELKEPSGAAV
+868 GMELKEMSSAAV
-880 PRTFLVC
+880 PRTFLVS

-901 DKKDWIQAIQATIQR
+901 EKKDWIQAIQATIQR
-916 HEQTMESFRHLNC
+916 HEHTMETFRHLTC
-929 SLRDDEST
+929 SLRDEEST
-937 PPHSPSCVELGK
+937 PPHSPSCAELGK

-963 MKCQEPFNSITKRRH
+963 MKCQEAFNALTRRRH

-1003 RTNRVCVDCYAA
+1003 RTNRVCVDCYAM
-1015 LVGVLPSP
+1015 LVGMSPPPS
-1023 VTLTSSIQRRRS
+1023 VVAGSSQRRRS

-1049 ICSFL
+1049 MCSFL
-1054 HHVEKG
+1054 HHMEKG

-1097 IGFEVSLPES
+1097 IGFDVSLPES

-1112 RRHAFKISQSHLTL
+1112 RRHTFKISQSHLTL
-1126 YFSAEGEELQRRWMD
+1126 YFSADGEELQRRWMD
-1141 VLSRAGRGEEPQVHH
+1141 VLSRAGKGEEPQPHH

-1161 LEEEGEE
+1161 VEEEGEE
-1168 LVAAAEGENT
+1168 PEGTEGDNT

>member
-1 MLLLQTWL
+1 
-9 LPTPPASQ
+9 
-17 VMLPGPLIEQPGNHP
+17 
-32 PSSRARLV
+32 
-40 LLSLVCLNFYL
+40 
-51 EMKIYQFVM
+51 
-60 SSDNPEHKHMELL
+60 
-73 SVYVGVLR
+73 
-81 RLMACVGV
+81 
-89 CVLLYVCVR
+89 
-98 YRDPVQQSLQLL
+98 
-110 QQLRETQRGL
+110 
-120 QEALHRAERLGETR
+120 
-134 TTTVMDENRP
+134 
-144 KCREEEDRRDEDDF
+144 
-158 SDLSLSHHED
+158 
-168 EDNSA
+168 
-173 NTLLSHSGPSSSS
+173 
-186 SPSLLTKSLSLEPS
+186 
-200 CSPCGHQGALDADVP
+200 
-215 QQLSSDP
+215 
-222 GPGSSFLGP
+222 
-231 ASLDGGALLTER
+231 
-243 CGSAEGLLMV
+243 
-253 NNTGPPELPA
+253 
-263 TTLTPPS
+263 
-270 KNRPPLPGPK
+270 
-280 PQVPPKP
+280 
-287 PHLQQTATTR
+287 
-297 PRLKAPEKPLPPPPP
+297 
-312 YRPLPVDPRGGR
+312 R
-324 TPPTRVDGTASPS
+324 TPPTCPDGT
-337 CVLSL
+337 
-342 IEKFEREQIIVV
+342 
-354 PDISGGAL
+354 
-362 CPRLTDSS
+362 
-370 SSRPSSP
+370 
-377 PPPSSSSPAPPPTGE
+377 
-392 ELPSEVEGRDD
+392 
-403 MTVEDEVGDLRND
+403 
-416 DDDDEDDEELAA
+416 
-428 ACGNDIHQKRLS
+428 
-440 MESGYSASEKHLED
+440 SGYSASEKHLED

-465 QQQPPLLDQ
+465 QEPPPPLEQ

-514 ASVEDGGVV
+514 AGVDDGGVV

-536 SSSYAGEGDG
+536 S
-546 EELGVRGAARRR
+546 
-558 RDFSEEGDSDLEE
+558 DLEEE

-578 LVLAP
+578 LVLPA
-583 PKTDRQDSAE
+583 PKTDRQDSVE

-606 LLHTEIAYVS
+606 LLQTETAYVS
-616 KLHLLDQVFCA
+616 KLHLLDQVFCC

-687 PFMKMY
+687 PFLKMY
-693 GEYVKNFDRAM
+693 GEYVKNFDQAM

-718 TIIQEIQREERCG
+718 AIIQEIQREERCR

-761 EDALDHRDAQ
+761 EDAPDYRDAQ

-787 IKKMERMRK
+787 IRKMERMRK

-813 TNELIKEGYILKLS
+813 TNELIKEGHILKLS

-868 GMELKEPSGAAV
+868 GMELKETSSVAV
-880 PRTFLVC
+880 PRTFLVS
-887 GKQRSLELQARTED
+887 GKQRSLELQARTEEE
-901 DKKDWIQAIQATIQR
+901 KKDWIQAIQATIQR
-916 HEQTMESFRHLNC
+916 HEQTVESFRHLNC
-929 SLRDDEST
+929 SLRDDDST
-937 PPHSPSCVELGK
+937 PPHSPNTSTGRPVRTRIRSCSND
-949 RAPTPIREKEVTLC
+949 
-963 MKCQEPFNSITKRRH
+963 Q
-978 HCKACGH
+978 
-985 VVCGKCSEFR
+985 SE
-995 ARLSYDNN
+995 
-1003 RTNRVCVDCYAA
+1003 
-1015 LVGVLPSP
+1015 
-1023 VTLTSSIQRRRS
+1023 
-1035 ILEKQASLAAENSV
+1035 
-1049 ICSFL
+1049 
-1054 HHVEKG
+1054 H
-1060 GGRGWQKAWFVI
+1060 
-1072 PENEPLVLYIYG
+1072 
-1084 APQDVKAQRSVPL
+1084 VPL

-1141 VLSRAGRGEEPQVHH
+1141 VLLRAGRGEEPQVHR

-1168 LVAAAEGENT
+1168 LAAAEGENT

>member
-1 MLLLQTWL
+1 MTGFVFCCAMYMDRSSLTRG
-9 LPTPPASQ
+9 PA
-17 VMLPGPLIEQPGNHP
+17 
-32 PSSRARLV
+32 
-40 LLSLVCLNFYL
+40 
-51 EMKIYQFVM
+51 
-60 SSDNPEHKHMELL
+60 
-73 SVYVGVLR
+73 
-81 RLMACVGV
+81 
-89 CVLLYVCVR
+89 
-98 YRDPVQQSLQLL
+98 
-110 QQLRETQRGL
+110 
-120 QEALHRAERLGETR
+120 
-134 TTTVMDENRP
+134 
-144 KCREEEDRRDEDDF
+144 
-158 SDLSLSHHED
+158 
-168 EDNSA
+168 
-173 NTLLSHSGPSSSS
+173 SSS
-186 SPSLLTKSLSLEPS
+186 SPSLLTKSLSLDPT
-200 CSPCGHQGALDADVP
+200 CSPCDHQGALDADVP
-215 QQLSSDP
+215 QQPSSDP
-222 GPGSSFLGP
+222 GPSSSGP
-231 ASLDGGALLTER
+231 SSLDGGLETSGHHSSPHELL
-243 CGSAEGLLMV
+243 LV
-253 NNTGPPELPA
+253 NETGPPELPA
-263 TTLTPPS
+263 TTVTPPS
-270 KNRPPLPGPK
+270 KSRPPLPGPK

-287 PHLQQTATTR
+287 PHLQQQAGLSR
-297 PRLKAPEKPLPPPPP
+297 PRPRAPEKPLPPPPP
-312 YRPLPVDPRGGR
+312 CRTLPAECREGFWTKPSRIE
-324 TPPTRVDGTASPS
+324 GTASPT

-342 IEKFEREQIIVV
+342 IEKFEREQLIVV
-354 PDISGGAL
+354 PDITGAAL
-362 CPRLTDSS
+362 CPRAIDPSLS

-377 PPPSSSSPAPPPTGE
+377 SSSSSSSSPAPPPSDDET
-392 ELPSEVEGRDD
+392 LSEVKGQECEDVTLGGEAE
-403 MTVEDEVGDLRND
+403 EDETEGGVD
-416 DDDDEDDEELAA
+416 DDDDEDDEEVAA
-428 ACGNDIHQKRLS
+428 ACQEDVQQKRLS

-454 DVVAVEMREQQ
+454 DVVAVELREQQ
-465 QQQPPLLDQ
+465 QQSSLLSSQ
-474 SELPS
+474 SELHS

-514 ASVEDGGVV
+514 VGIDDGGVA

-536 SSSYAGEGDG
+536 SSSYAGEGEVEEG
-546 EELGVRGAARRR
+546 EAQGQARRR
-558 RDFSEEGDSDLEE
+558 REFSEEGDSDLEE
-571 EEEAELT
+571 EEEVELT
-578 LVLAP
+578 LVLP
-583 PKTDRQDSAE
+583 PANADRQDCTE

-606 LLHTEIAYVS
+606 LLHTEIGYVS

-666 QKRMEEWD
+666 QKRMEEWE

-687 PFMKMY
+687 PFLKMY
-693 GEYVKNFDRAM
+693 GEYVKNFDHAM
-704 ELVNTWMERSAQFK
+704 ELVTTWMERSAPFK
-718 TIIQEIQREERCG
+718 SIIQEIQREERCG

-761 EDALDHRDAQ
+761 DDAPDYRDAQ

-787 IKKMERMRK
+787 IRKMERMRK

-813 TNELIKEGYILKLS
+813 TNELIKEGNILKLS

-854 IGQKYGVRARIDVD
+854 IGQKFGVRARIDVD
-868 GMELKEPSGAAV
+868 GMELKETSSVAV
-880 PRTFLVC
+880 PRTFLVS
-887 GKQRSLELQARTED
+887 GKQRSLELQARTEEE
-901 DKKDWIQAIQATIQR
+901 KKDWIQAIQATIQR
-916 HEQTMESFRHLNC
+916 HEQTMESFRYLNC

-1003 RTNRVCVDCYAA
+1003 RTNRVCIDCYAA
-1015 LVGVLPSP
+1015 LVGVSPSSAL
-1023 VTLTSSIQRRRS
+1023 LTSSSQRRRS

-1054 HHVEKG
+1054 HHMEKG

-1072 PENEPLVLYIYG
+1072 PENEPLVLYVYG

-1097 IGFEVSLPES
+1097 IGFEVSLPET

-1126 YFSAEGEELQRRWMD
+1126 YFSADGEELQRRWME
-1141 VLSRAGRGEEPQVHH
+1141 VLSRAGRGEELQSHR

-1161 LEEEGEE
+1161 LLEEGEE
-1168 LVAAAEGENT
+1168 LAAVAEGDDT

>member
-1 MLLLQTWL
+1 MSGLVLCCAMYMDRSSLGRG
-9 LPTPPASQ
+9 S
-17 VMLPGPLIEQPGNHP
+17 
-32 PSSRARLV
+32 PSSL
-40 LLSLVCLNFYL
+40 
-51 EMKIYQFVM
+51 
-60 SSDNPEHKHMELL
+60 
-73 SVYVGVLR
+73 
-81 RLMACVGV
+81 
-89 CVLLYVCVR
+89 
-98 YRDPVQQSLQLL
+98 
-110 QQLRETQRGL
+110 
-120 QEALHRAERLGETR
+120 
-134 TTTVMDENRP
+134 
-144 KCREEEDRRDEDDF
+144 
-158 SDLSLSHHED
+158 
-168 EDNSA
+168 
-173 NTLLSHSGPSSSS
+173 
-186 SPSLLTKSLSLEPS
+186 SPSLLAKGLSLETS
-200 CSPCGHQGALDADVP
+200 CGP
-215 QQLSSDP
+215 QQSTSS
-222 GPGSSFLGP
+222 SSTP
-231 ASLDGGALLTER
+231 ALIQE
-243 CGSAEGLLMV
+243 EEV
-253 NNTGPPELPA
+253 NDTGPPQF
-263 TTLTPPS
+263 S
-270 KNRPPLPGPK
+270 KSRPPLLGPK

-287 PHLQQTATTR
+287 SHLQHQAGALRTR
-297 PRLKAPEKPLPPPPP
+297 PRAPDKPLPPPPP
-312 YRPLPVDPRGGR
+312 CKPPRSE
-324 TPPTRVDGTASPS
+324 DHASPT

-342 IEKFEREQIIVV
+342 IEKFEREQIIMV
-354 PDISGGAL
+354 PDITGVAM
-362 CPRLTDSS
+362 CPRLLDTPLSQ
-370 SSRPSSP
+370 PSSP
-377 PPPSSSSPAPPPTGE
+377 PSSLSVPALLEQEGLPELKSHDDVQQESEGTEEQVSLEMSECLPPEQSDLPLKQSDVLPEQTHLPLEQSDLPPEQSDVPPKQSDVPPEQLDLPPEESAMPPERLDLLPE
-392 ELPSEVEGRDD
+392 ELDLPSKQSN
-403 MTVEDEVGDLRND
+403 LLP
-416 DDDDEDDEELAA
+416 EEL
-428 ACGNDIHQKRLS
+428 D
-440 MESGYSASEKHLED
+440 
-454 DVVAVEMREQQ
+454 
-465 QQQPPLLDQ
+465 
-474 SELPS
+474 LPS
-479 ERLSL
+479 QHSNLLPEQSDLPPVQTDLLPEQSDLLPHELDLPAMQSNLLPVQSDLLPEQTDLPPEQSDLPPEQSVLPPEQSDMPPEQLDLPPERLSL

-514 ASVEDGGVV
+514 VGVDDGGSGI
-523 YPCSPALLPRLSS
+523 YSCGLPRLSS
-536 SSSYAGEGDG
+536 SSSYAGEGEEG
-546 EELGVRGAARRR
+546 EVRCMARR
-558 RDFSEEGDSDLEE
+558 RDFSEDVDSDLEE
-571 EEEAELT
+571 EEETELT
-578 LVLAP
+578 LVLPAP
-583 PKTDRQDSAE
+583 RQDLTE

-606 LLHTEIAYVS
+606 LIHTEISYVS

-641 DVVQGIFSNIC
+641 DVIHGIFSNIC
-652 SIYCFHQQFLLPAL
+652 SIHCFHQQFLLPAL

-687 PFMKMY
+687 PFLKMY
-693 GEYVKNFDRAM
+693 GEYVKNFDHAM
-704 ELVNTWMERSAQFK
+704 ELVNTWMERSAVFK
-718 TIIQEIQREERCG
+718 CIIHDIQKDERCA

-761 EDALDHRDAQ
+761 VDALDYKDAQ

-787 IKKMERMRK
+787 IRKMERMRK

-813 TNELIKEGYILKLS
+813 TNELIKEGHILKLS

-868 GMELKEPSGAAV
+868 GMELKETSSVAV
-880 PRTFLVC
+880 PRTFLVS

-901 DKKDWIQAIQATIQR
+901 EKKDWIQAIQATIQR
-916 HEQTMESFRHLNC
+916 HEHTMETFRHLTC

-937 PPHSPSCVELGK
+937 PPHSPSCAELGK

-963 MKCQEPFNSITKRRH
+963 MKCQEAFNALTRRRH

-1003 RTNRVCVDCYAA
+1003 RTNRVCMDCYAM
-1015 LVGVLPSP
+1015 LVGVSPPPS
-1023 VTLTSSIQRRRS
+1023 VVAANNQRRRS

-1049 ICSFL
+1049 MCSFL
-1054 HHVEKG
+1054 HHMEKG
-1060 GGRGWQKAWFVI
+1060 GSRGWQKAWFII

-1112 RRHAFKISQSHLTL
+1112 RRHTFKISQSHLTL
-1126 YFSAEGEELQRRWMD
+1126 YFSAEGEDLQRRWMD
-1141 VLSRAGRGEEPQVHH
+1141 VLSRAGKGEEPGLHL

-1161 LEEEGEE
+1161 VEEEEEEE
-1168 LVAAAEGENT
+1168 LDGAEGDNT

>member
-1 MLLLQTWL
+1 MTGFVFCC
-9 LPTPPASQ
+9 A
-17 VMLPGPLIEQPGNHP
+17 MYMDR
-32 PSSRARLV
+32 SSL
-40 LLSLVCLNFYL
+40 
-51 EMKIYQFVM
+51 
-60 SSDNPEHKHMELL
+60 
-73 SVYVGVLR
+73 
-81 RLMACVGV
+81 
-89 CVLLYVCVR
+89 
-98 YRDPVQQSLQLL
+98 
-110 QQLRETQRGL
+110 
-120 QEALHRAERLGETR
+120 TR
-134 TTTVMDENRP
+134 
-144 KCREEEDRRDEDDF
+144 
-158 SDLSLSHHED
+158 
-168 EDNSA
+168 
-173 NTLLSHSGPSSSS
+173 GPSSSS
-186 SPSLLTKSLSLEPS
+186 PTLLTKSLSLEPS
-200 CSPCGHQGALDADVP
+200 CSPCGHQGALDADTP
-215 QQLSSDP
+215 QRLSSDP
-222 GPGSSFLGP
+222 GPSSSSSGP
-231 ASLDGGALLTER
+231 ASLGGGAELTER
-243 CGSAEGLLMV
+243 CGSANGLLLV
-253 NNTGPPELPA
+253 NDSGPPGLPV
-263 TTLTPPS
+263 TTITPPS
-270 KNRPPLPGPK
+270 KSRPPLPGPK

-287 PHLQQTATTR
+287 PHLQQQTGVSR
-297 PRLKAPEKPLPPPPP
+297 PRPRAPDKPLPPPPP
-312 YRPLPVDPRGGR
+312 CRPLPADPRGGR
-324 TPPTRVDGTASPS
+324 TPPTRSDGTASPT

-354 PDISGGAL
+354 PDITGGAL
-362 CPRLTDSS
+362 CPRLPDPPSS
-370 SSRPSSP
+370 LTSSRPSSP
-377 PPPSSSSPAPPPTGE
+377 TSSSSPAPPPPDEEPPTELKGHDDTLGGEGE
-392 ELPSEVEGRDD
+392 EGDGNLHDD
-403 MTVEDEVGDLRND
+403 HDDDDD
-416 DDDDEDDEELAA
+416 DDDDEELVA
-428 ACGNDIHQKRLS
+428 ACRDDLHQKRLS

-465 QQQPPLLDQ
+465 QQQPLLIDQ

-514 ASVEDGGVV
+514 AGVDDGGVA

-536 SSSYAGEGDG
+536 SSSYAGEGGEGEG
-546 EELGVRGAARRR
+546 EEARGGARRR
-558 RDFSEEGDSDLEE
+558 REFSEEGDSDLEE
-571 EEEAELT
+571 EEETELT
-578 LVLAP
+578 LVLPP

-606 LLHTEIAYVS
+606 LLHTETAYVS

-674 SNPRIGDILQKLA
+674 LNPRIGDILQKLA
-687 PFMKMY
+687 PFLKMY

-718 TIIQEIQREERCG
+718 TIILEIQREERCG

-761 EDALDHRDAQ
+761 EDALDYRDAQ

-787 IKKMERMRK
+787 IRKMERMRK

-813 TNELIKEGYILKLS
+813 TNELIKEGHILKLS

-868 GMELKEPSGAAV
+868 GMELKETSSVAV
-880 PRTFLVC
+880 PRTFLVS
-887 GKQRSLELQARTED
+887 GKQRSLELQARTEEE
-901 DKKDWIQAIQATIQR
+901 KKDWIQAIQATIQR

-937 PPHSPSCVELGK
+937 PPHSPVTCTLITSCVELGK

-1003 RTNRVCVDCYAA
+1003 RTNRVCVDCYAM
-1015 LVGVLPSP
+1015 LVGVSPSP
-1023 VTLTSSIQRRRS
+1023 TTLTSSTHRRRS

-1054 HHVEKG
+1054 HHMEKG

-1126 YFSAEGEELQRRWMD
+1126 YFSADGEELQRRWMD
-1141 VLSRAGRGEEPQVHH
+1141 VLSRAGRGEEHQVHRS
-1156 PIVES
+1156 IVES

-1168 LVAAAEGENT
+1168 LAAAAQGDNT